1 MAKDISRG
9 KIKLFNKFINVIKD
23 MGLRDFLIRIAI
35 IIVVILATSNLA
47 FSQIHIATITKIFT
61 RIIGLVMFAFI
72 LFGLVSM
79 FAMVRINNTRGSILR
94 AILSIFI
101 TLIFGIIYI
110 KILTNNVAEQ
120 ASVTY
125 EIIKKS
131 YIMGMIV
138 NIGNVI
144 AIILLIIG
152 EFFHG
157 K

>member
-1 MAKDISRG
+1 MY
-9 KIKLFNKFINVIKD
+9 L
-23 MGLRDFLIRIAI
+23 
-35 IIVVILATSNLA
+35 T
-47 FSQIHIATITKIFT
+47 
-61 RIIGLVMFAFI
+61 
-72 LFGLVSM
+72 
-79 FAMVRINNTRGSILR
+79 
-94 AILSIFI
+94 
-101 TLIFGIIYI
+101 YI